1 MLSNFK
7 MGGGIFL
14 LTLALGSETA
24 LAGTSATSNS
34 VTAIQQAGKCTGIVK
49 DATGESIIGASVVVK
64 GTRNGTMTGADGDF
78 SLSSVQKGQTIVV
91 SFVGY
96 LTKEVKWTGQP
107 LHITLQEDSKTL
119 DEVVV
124 VGYGTQKKVNVTG
137 AVSMVGAEAIESR
150 PVANV
155 SQALQG
161 AVPGLNLTTT
171 SNGGDLNSNMNI
183 NIRGTGSIGNG
194 SNDNPLILIDG
205 IEGDLNLLNP
215 NDIESIS
222 VLKDAASASI
232 YGSRA
237 AFGVLLVT
245 TKSGKAGKVRV
256 TYSGDVRFSTATQL
270 PKMANSLEW
279 ATYFNEANR
288 NAGGSNIFS
297 DETIENIKK
306 YMNGEFTDPSKPEYY
321 GTTANT
327 SNGKWNNY
335 GSAFANTDWFKE
347 HYKKNVPSTQH
358 NLSLSG
364 GNEKVNWSVS
374 GSFLLQNGLI
384 RHGHDQMNRYT
395 LNSKINAELAKWARV
410 EYSTKWTRKDYTK
423 PQYLTGLFF
432 HNIARRWPSCPVK
445 DPNGNWMAEMEI
457 YELEDG
463 GKYNENNDDFT
474 QQLKFILTPLKGW
487 NIYAEGAMRLSNTKA
502 TTNKIPIYN
511 YNVANEP
518 MARDSG
524 YGLDSY
530 VYDQRYHNNYYA
542 VNVYS
547 DYTRSFG
554 KHNGKVLAG
563 VNYERYANDN
573 IWASG
578 TTLTTVTKPYL
589 SQTQDNNKNGDG
601 YWNRATAGYFGR
613 LNYDYDGRY
622 LAEFNIRYDGSSR
635 FLADKRWAW
644 FPSVSLGWN
653 IARESFFEDLS
664 KTINTLKL
672 RGSWGQL
679 GNTSSNYSSFWDWYP
694 FYQQQSVSSQNSNWL
709 INGQQQNTA
718 SLPSIVNASMTWE
731 TVETWDI
738 GFDFGAFNNRLTGT
752 FDWYSRT
759 TKDMIGPAPILGSV
773 LGTDAPRTNN
783 CDMRTT
789 GWELEISWRD
799 QIRDFKYGARLN
811 LSDNRSKILT
821 YPYDGDFNNQ
831 SISSYYNGKY
841 IGEIWG
847 YETEGIAQSDEEM
860 NAWLANNNPNWGSN
874 WQAGDI
880 MYRDLNGD
888 GVVSS
893 GASTLGDHGDLK
905 RIGNTSPRYRIG
917 LNLDAEYKGFDFSI
931 FFQGVLKRDWM
942 FGTSDPYFWGAQGNM
957 WQSCV
962 FKEHLD
968 YWTPENTS
976 AYYPRPYM
984 GGINKNHQAQTRYL
998 QSAAYLRCKNIQFG
1012 YTLPQ
1017 TLVSKAGISNCRIYL
1032 SCDNLFT
1039 ITGLSSVYD
1048 PEAFGSYNNYGSSGK
1063 TYPMQRTFSIG
1074 VNLSF

>member
-1 MLSNFK
+1 M
-7 MGGGIFL
+7 